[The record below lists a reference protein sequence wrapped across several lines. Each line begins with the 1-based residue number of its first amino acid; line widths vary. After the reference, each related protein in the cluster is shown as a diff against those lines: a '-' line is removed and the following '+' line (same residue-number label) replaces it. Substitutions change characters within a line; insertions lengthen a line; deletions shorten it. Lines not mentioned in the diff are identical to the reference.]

1 MLHTFN
7 KPQAYIDNQP
17 YVAADDQI
25 LFIEDGVY
33 ALLGDEALKNRS
45 EVYALE
51 IDVHA
56 RGLTKR
62 IRCKVISYQD
72 FVTLCVET
80 DQIKNWF

>member
-7 KPQAYIDNQP
+7 KAQAYTDNLP

-33 ALLGDEALKNRS
+33 ALLNDPALNNRS

-51 IDVHA
+51 VDVNA
-56 RGLTKR
+56 RGLTEK
-62 IRCKVISYQD
+62 IGCKVITYQE
-72 FVTLCVET
+72 FVSFCVEA